1 MLTENAVGDPTREH
15 VTIIAVCH
23 PGEPSMIGSA
33 TCTLRASMDPQALS
47 VHNLPFFE
55 ALYEAYE
62 RDPSSVDPQWLPILF
77 DGAPAPS
84 VTRTTPML
92 AGDAEQIAL
101 QNQVDALIEA
111 YRLHGHMGA
120 DIDPLGCPRPVDT
133 RDLDPAYYGLG
144 EEHLDREFH
153 TSGLVPDKLPLRE
166 IISRLRKTYC
176 RHIGV
181 EYWHLGDPV
190 QRAWLQARMEG
201 CCNEVLPQP
210 AEQVRLLRSLI
221 SVDTVDAFLQ
231 SKFLGAKRFSLS
243 GGESTIPLL
252 DCLIEGAADHDVGEI
267 IFGMAHRGR
276 LNVLMNILGKSP
288 QEVFSEFSNTDAESY
303 IGAGDVKYHL
313 GYHRNHT
320 TASGKNIYLALAF
333 NPSHLEAITP
343 VIQGRVRAKQDANPG
358 SGPALGHAASLGVTL
373 HGDAAFAGQGV
384 VAETLNMAA
393 LEGYTAGGII
403 RVVINNQIGFTT
415 EPREARSGLYATDVA
430 SILNVPVFHVNGD
443 DPEAAAYV
451 ARLAVEWRETFYR
464 DIVIDLICYRE
475 FGHNEGD
482 DPTFTQPRMY
492 ERIKNH
498 PSVRALYQR
507 QLIERGTVTEA
518 DCKAIAQEFE
528 DQFDRALDAARASD
542 PKQAFSPMHGVW
554 SNYKG
559 GLEHKIDDVDTR
571 VDAITL
577 AELGE
582 RLTTVPEGFHLHRKL
597 ARLLEDHRKMARGE
611 EPLNWAAAELL
622 AYASL
627 LREGAVVRVSG
638 QDSRRGTFSHRHAV
652 FTDTETGEKWC
663 PLQHVAD
670 NQGPF
675 WIYNSPLSEFSVV
688 GFEFGYS
695 LMTPQGLVIWEAQF
709 GDFVN
714 CAQVIIDQFLS
725 SCEDK
730 WNRISGLTLMLPH
743 GYEGQGPEHSSA
755 RLERFLSLCAEDN
768 MTVVNLTTPA
778 QLFHALRRQVVRKWR
793 KPMVMMSPK
802 SLLRFRP
809 SFSPLADFTEGG
821 FSRVIDDGKADPEK
835 VELLLL
841 STGKVFYDL
850 DEYRDT
856 RGRTDVALIR
866 VEQLYPFVR
875 TAEALTAAMQRY
887 PNAKRVRWV
896 QEEPEN
902 MGSWTFMYPRLQKL
916 VSGRLEIGYAGR
928 EPSASPATGS
938 SEAHKLEVARL
949 LADAFA

>member
-1 MLTENAVGDPTREH
+1 
-15 VTIIAVCH
+15 
-23 PGEPSMIGSA
+23 
-33 TCTLRASMDPQALS
+33 MDANGLS

-55 ALYEAYE
+55 ALYDAYE
-62 RDPSSVDPQWLPILF
+62 RDPNSVDPQWLPILF
-77 DGAPAPS
+77 NGAAPS
-84 VTRTTPML
+84 VTTRAERLAAWTPTL

-101 QNQVDALIEA
+101 QTQVDNLIEA
-111 YRLHGHMGA
+111 HRLHGHHGA
-120 DIDPLGCPRPVDT
+120 DIDPLSRPRRADG
-133 RDLDPAYYGLG
+133 RELDPGFYGLG
-144 EEHLDREFH
+144 PDHLDREFH
-153 TSGLVPDKLPLRE
+153 ASGLVPDNGKLPLRE
-166 IISRLRKTYC
+166 IIDRVRKSYC

-181 EYWHLGDPV
+181 EYWHLADPV

-201 CCNEVLPQP
+201 CLNEVVPP
-210 AEQVRLLRSLI
+210 ADEQIRLLRSLI
-221 SVDTVDAFLQ
+221 HVDAVDRFLH
-231 SKFLGAKRFSLS
+231 SKFLGAKRFSVS
-243 GGESTIPLL
+243 GAESIIPLL
-252 DCLIEGAADHDVGEI
+252 DCLIDGAAEHGVGEV

-276 LNVLMNILGKSP
+276 LNVLMNIMGKSP

-313 GYHRNHT
+313 GYHRSHT
-320 TASGKNIYLALAF
+320 TASGKHIYLALAF

-358 SGPALGHAASLGVTL
+358 HGPALGYAASLGVTL

-393 LEGYTAGGII
+393 LEGYATGGII

-430 SILNVPVFHVNGD
+430 NILGVPVFHVNGD

-451 ARLAVEWRETFYR
+451 ARLAVAWREQFRR
-464 DIVIDLICYRE
+464 DIVLDVICYRQ

-492 ERIKNH
+492 ELIKH
-498 PSVRALYQR
+498 HESVRSQYQR
-507 QLIERGTVTEA
+507 RLIERGTVTGA
-518 DCKAIAQEFE
+518 DCQAIVQEFE
-528 DQFDRALDAARASD
+528 DQFDRALDEARASG
-542 PKQAFSPMHGVW
+542 PKQAFAPMHGVW
-554 SNYKG
+554 QQYKG
-559 GLEHKIDDVDTR
+559 GPEHKVDDVDTR
-571 VDAITL
+571 VDAATL

-582 RLTTVPEGFHLHRKL
+582 RMTAAPPGFNLHRKL
-597 ARLLEDHRKMARGE
+597 VRILDDSRSMARGE
-611 EPLNWAAAELL
+611 EPINWATAELL

-627 LREGAVVRVSG
+627 LREGAPVRISG

-652 FTDTETGEKWC
+652 LTDTETGDKWC
-663 PLQHVAD
+663 PLQHVSEG
-670 NQGPF
+670 QGPF
-675 WIYNSPLSEFSVV
+675 WIYNSPLSEFSVL

-709 GDFVN
+709 GDFIN
-714 CAQVIIDQFLS
+714 SAQVIVDQFMS
-725 SCEDK
+725 SSEDK
-730 WNRISGLTLMLPH
+730 WNRISGLTLLLPH

-755 RLERFLSLCAEDN
+755 RLERFLQLCAEDN
-768 MTVVNLTTPA
+768 MTICYLTTPA

-809 SFSPLADFTEGG
+809 SFSPITDFTEAG
-821 FSRVIDDGKADPEK
+821 FSRVIDDSKADPAQ

-841 STGKVFYDL
+841 SAGKVFYDL
-850 DEYRDT
+850 DEHRNSQ
-856 RGRTDVALIR
+856 GRSDVALIR

-875 TAEALTAAMQRY
+875 TSEAIAAALARY
-887 PNAKRVRWV
+887 PHAKRLRWV

-916 VSGRLEIGYAGR
+916 VGPRFEVGYAGR
-928 EPSASPATGS
+928 EASASPATGS
-938 SEAHKLEVARL
+938 SEAHKLELARL
-949 LADAFA
+949 LADAFG